1 MFFALLTVCCS
12 EDDRQKVEY
21 IYLHYGKTV
30 FYVIKQM
37 IDDDS
42 AAEDLTQDVF
52 VTLLEMSDR
61 LTLNDGKK
69 LRSLVMILA
78 RNRAVDYLRRME
90 TEGCAA
96 YQNDIF
102 DEADEQTPYDS
113 LRVGDAYQR
122 LMNALERLKDP
133 YKAIFQLKY
142 FHDYHDNRD
151 IAKMLGISPRDVSVK
166 LWRGKRLLLKMMEE
180 NQDDG
185 Q

>member
-30 FYVIKQM
+30 FYVINQM
-37 IDDDS
+37 IDDAS

-52 VTLLEMSDR
+52 VILLKMSDR
-61 LTLNDGKK
+61 LTLEDEGK
-69 LRSLVMILA
+69 LRSLVTILA
-78 RNRAVDYLRRME
+78 RNRAVDYIRRME
-90 TEGCAA
+90 TEEYAA

-102 DEADEQTPYDS
+102 DEVDEQTPYDS
-113 LRVGDAYQR
+113 MQQDDTYQR
-122 LMNALERLKDP
+122 LLDGLERLKDP

-142 FHDYHDNRD
+142 FHGYHDNRD
-151 IAKMLGISPRDVSVK
+151 IAKMLGISAREVSVK
-166 LWRGKRLLLKMMEE
+166 LWRGKRLLLQMMED
-180 NQDDG
+180 NQNDG